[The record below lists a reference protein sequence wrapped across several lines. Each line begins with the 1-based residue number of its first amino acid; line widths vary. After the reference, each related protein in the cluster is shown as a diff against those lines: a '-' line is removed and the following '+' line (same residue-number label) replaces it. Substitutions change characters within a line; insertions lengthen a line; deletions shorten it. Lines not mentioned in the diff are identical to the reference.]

1 MLHVLHELQT
11 LQSIIL
17 HSVSNFNGLSVSICL
32 LHPQIIDC
40 SIYLSYTKSV
50 CVIRNSSS
58 FIHIAATTD
67 LLSMIALYLNL
78 LSTLFVIFR
87 MIY

>member
-17 HSVSNFNGLSVSICL
+17 HSVSNFNGLSVSIYL
-32 LHPQIIDC
+32 PQPQIIDC
-40 SIYLSYTKSV
+40 SIYLSCTKSV
-50 CVIRNSSS
+50 CVIRNSNS